1 VYFNVLCGIIIIEY
15 RIGGLIMS
23 QTAYILAGVTYYIV
37 SIIVIV
43 VILNL
48 VNRKEQ
54 KKYQNEIVTLERDKN
69 LIISSS
75 ILSELNKV
83 EALVNNEKMQEAYD
97 EWQNRFKEI
106 KDEEVPK
113 ITDALIEIE
122 DCFNEKDYK
131 TLNDKIAKVE
141 LEIYYVKS
149 KANFLLE
156 EIRNITLSEEKN
168 RETITKLKARYR
180 EIITTYNRNKNDY
193 KEVSAPLE
201 LQFENVDKLFAAFEI
216 AMDQNSYE
224 EVSKIVKGI
233 DDVIGNL
240 EVIIEEAPTIILM
253 GQNLIPTKMKSVK
266 TIQER
271 MVSEGYNLDY
281 LNLDYNIEESNKKI
295 QDIFAR
301 LNVLNVEDSVF
312 ELKTILGYFDNIYND
327 FDLEKKAKRIF
338 EEYVRKIIVKCNNLE
353 KTNNGLYRKLDV
365 IKYSYDLTDDDVKVI
380 EVIKDEL
387 VTIRKDYNE
396 IVDAHRNKAFA
407 YSRLG
412 KEMENLNNRLNV
424 TGEKLNVALRTLG
437 SLEED
442 EQRAK
447 DQLLEIND
455 IMGKARRRV
464 YDYKLPVIPSN
475 YYVQVE
481 EANDALE
488 EMKKE
493 LEKKP
498 VSIKTLNI
506 RVDTARDLAL
516 KVYNTANE
524 AIRTAAMVEVAIIY
538 GNRYRSVS
546 KNVDLEIT
554 KAEDMFYNGDYKH
567 ALDTTIRAINTIE
580 PGINEKLFDNVKQ
593 V

>member
-1 VYFNVLCGIIIIEY
+1 
-15 RIGGLIMS
+15 MS
-23 QTAYILAGVTYYIV
+23 QTAYILAGITYYIV

-43 VILNL
+43 VVLNM
-48 VNRKEQ
+48 VNKKEK
-54 KKYQNEIVTLERDKN
+54 KKYQNEIITLERDKN

-83 EALVNNEKMQEAYD
+83 EALVNNDKMQEAYD
-97 EWQNRFKEI
+97 EWQVRFKEI

-149 KANFLLE
+149 KANFLLD

-168 RETITKLKARYR
+168 RETITKLKAKYR
-180 EIITTYNRNKNDY
+180 EIISKYNRNKNDY
-193 KEVSAPLE
+193 KEVSGPLE

-240 EVIIEEAPTIILM
+240 DVVIEESPTIILM
-253 GQNLIPTKMKSVK
+253 GKNLIPTKMKDVK

-271 MVSEGYNLDY
+271 MIGEGYNLEY
-281 LNLDYNIEESNKKI
+281 LNLNYNIEESNKKI

-327 FDLEKKAKRIF
+327 FDMEKKARRIF
-338 EEYVRKIIVKCNNLE
+338 DEYVRKILVKCNKLE
-353 KTNNGLYRKLDV
+353 KINNGLYRKLDV
-365 IKYSYDLTDDDVKVI
+365 IKYSYDLTDEDVKVI
-380 EVIKDEL
+380 EVIKSEL

-396 IVDAHRNKAFA
+396 IVDAHRNKSFA
-407 YSRLG
+407 YTRLG
-412 KEMENLNNRLNV
+412 KEMENLNNRLTV
-424 TGEKLNVALRTLG
+424 TEEKLNVALRSLG

-455 IMGKARRRV
+455 IMAKAGRRI

-475 YYVQVE
+475 YYVQIE
-481 EANDALE
+481 EANAAIE

-524 AIRTAAMVEVAIIY
+524 AIKMAAMVEVAIVY
-538 GNRYRSVS
+538 GNRYRSIN
-546 KNVDLEIT
+546 KNVDVEIS
-554 KAEDMFYNGDYKH
+554 KSEEMFYNGDYKK
-567 ALDTTIRAINTIE
+567 ALDTTIRAINTVE
-580 PGINEKLFDNVKQ
+580 PGISEKLFDTVKQ